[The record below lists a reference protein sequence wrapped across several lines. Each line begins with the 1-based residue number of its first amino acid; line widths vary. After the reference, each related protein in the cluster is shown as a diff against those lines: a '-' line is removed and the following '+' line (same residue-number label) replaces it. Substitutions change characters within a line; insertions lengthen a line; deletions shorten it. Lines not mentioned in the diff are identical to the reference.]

1 MFFFLYLQFI
11 NFIMNKLYSFSIVA
25 SFIGLWIV
33 SKVNPEFEIIL
44 GFLFIFSFGVLH
56 GSNDILLIL
65 KLSNEKYKKK
75 FFKVIALYI
84 LTIIIAIILFYIF
97 PSIGLMLFIL
107 FSAFH
112 FGEQNWEPI
121 NLNLKNIYKK
131 FFYTTYGLF
140 ILFLLFKLNTND
152 VLDIT
157 DSVLSSSIGALWI
170 DYVFLFTLIFL
181 IIFFAINLIINKKKY
196 KIFILEIFKL
206 LIFGIIFEVSTL
218 IWGFTIYFILW
229 HSIPSL
235 FEQITY
241 IYGDFNKENARDYVK
256 KAFPYWLISIIGLV
270 VLYLVF
276 NDNSLIYII
285 FFSFIAAITFPH
297 TIVINRLFR
306 AKK

>member
-1 MFFFLYLQFI
+1 
-11 NFIMNKLYSFSIVA
+11 MNKLFNFSIVA

-44 GFLFIFSFGVLH
+44 GFLFIFSFGILH
-56 GSNDILLIL
+56 GSNDILLII
-65 KLSNEKYKKK
+65 KLTSEKYKRN
-75 FFKVIALYI
+75 FFSIIALYVFTI
-84 LTIIIAIILFYIF
+84 LIAITVFYIF
-97 PSIGLMLFIL
+97 PFIGLLLFIL

-121 NLNLKNIYKK
+121 DLSLKKIYKNI
-131 FFYTTYGLF
+131 FFLTYGLF
-140 ILFLLFKLNTND
+140 ILFLLFKLNIIE

-157 DSVLSSSIGALWI
+157 NSISNSSMSALWI
-170 DYVFLFTLIFL
+170 DYILLLTSFFL
-181 IIFFAINLIINKKKY
+181 IVFFIINLIINKKKY

-206 LIFGIIFEVSTL
+206 LIFAIIFEVSTL

-235 FEQITY
+235 FEQIIY
-241 IYGDFNKENARDYVK
+241 IYGDFNKENATDYVK

-276 NDNSLIYII
+276 NDNSLIYTI

-297 TIVINRLFR
+297 TIVINKLFS
-306 AKK
+306 AKNR

>member
-1 MFFFLYLQFI
+1 
-11 NFIMNKLYSFSIVA
+11 MNKLFNFSIVA

-65 KLSNEKYKKK
+65 KLSSEKYKRN
-75 FFKVIALYI
+75 FFKVIALYV
-84 LTIIIAIILFYIF
+84 LTIIIAIVLFYVF

-131 FFYTTYGLF
+131 IFYTTYGLF

-157 DSVLSSSIGALWI
+157 DSILSSSMGALWI

-181 IIFFAINLIINKKKY
+181 IVFFAINLIINKKKY

-206 LIFGIIFEVSTL
+206 LIFAIIFEISTL

-235 FEQITY
+235 FEQIIY
-241 IYGDFNKENARDYVK
+241 IYGDFNKENATDYVK

-276 NDNSLIYII
+276 NDNSLIYTI

-306 AKK
+306 AKNR

>member
-1 MFFFLYLQFI
+1 
-11 NFIMNKLYSFSIVA
+11 MNKLFNFSIVA

-65 KLSNEKYKKK
+65 KLSSEKYKRN
-75 FFKVIALYI
+75 FFKVIALYV
-84 LTIIIAIILFYIF
+84 LTIIIAIVLFYVF

-131 FFYTTYGLF
+131 IFYTTYGLF

-157 DSVLSSSIGALWI
+157 ASILSSSMGALWI

-181 IIFFAINLIINKKKY
+181 IVFFAINLIINKKKY

-206 LIFGIIFEVSTL
+206 LIFAIIFEVSTL

-241 IYGDFNKENARDYVK
+241 IYGNFNKENATDYVK

-276 NDNSLIYII
+276 NDNSLIYTI

>member
-1 MFFFLYLQFI
+1 
-11 NFIMNKLYSFSIVA
+11 MNKLYSFSIVA
-25 SFIGLWIV
+25 SFIGLWII

-65 KLSNEKYKKK
+65 KLSSEKYKRN
-75 FFKVIALYI
+75 FFKVIALYV
-84 LTIIIAIILFYIF
+84 LTIIIAIVLFYVF

-121 NLNLKNIYKK
+121 NLNLNNICKN

-140 ILFLLFKLNTND
+140 ILFLLFKLNKND

-157 DSVLSSSIGALWI
+157 HSILSSSMGTLWI
-170 DYVFLFTLIFL
+170 DYVFFFTLIFL
-181 IIFFAINLIINKKKY
+181 IVFFIVKLIINKKN
-196 KIFILEIFKL
+196 IRNFILEIFKL
-206 LIFGIIFEVSTL
+206 LIFALIFQVSTL

-241 IYGDFNKENARDYVK
+241 IYGDFNKENAIDYAR
-256 KAFPYWLISIIGLV
+256 KAFPYWFFSIIGIV
-270 VLYLVF
+270 ILYLVF
-276 NDNSLIYII
+276 NDSRLIYTI
-285 FFSFIAAITFPH
+285 FFSFIAAVTFPH

>member
-1 MFFFLYLQFI
+1 MD
-11 NFIMNKLYSFSIVA
+11 KLYSFSIVA

-65 KLSNEKYKKK
+65 KLSSEKYKRN
-75 FFKVIALYI
+75 FFKVIALYV
-84 LTIIIAIILFYIF
+84 LTIIIAIVLFYVF

-131 FFYTTYGLF
+131 IFYTTYGLF

-157 DSVLSSSIGALWI
+157 HSILSSSMGALWI
-170 DYVFLFTLIFL
+170 DYVFLVTLIFL
-181 IIFFAINLIINKKKY
+181 IVFFVVNLIINKKN
-196 KIFILEIFKL
+196 IRNFILEIFKL
-206 LIFGIIFEVSTL
+206 LIFALIFEVSTL

-241 IYGDFNKENARDYVK
+241 IYGDFNKENAIDYVK

>member
-1 MFFFLYLQFI
+1 
-11 NFIMNKLYSFSIVA
+11 MNKLFNFSIVA

-65 KLSNEKYKKK
+65 KLSSQKYKRN
-75 FFKVIALYI
+75 FFKVIALYV
-84 LTIIIAIILFYIF
+84 LTIIIAIVLFYVF

-121 NLNLKNIYKK
+121 NLNLKNIYKN

-157 DSVLSSSIGALWI
+157 HSIFSSSMGALWI

-206 LIFGIIFEVSTL
+206 LIFAIIFEVSTL

-241 IYGDFNKENARDYVK
+241 IYGDFDKENAIDYVK

-297 TIVINRLFR
+297 TIVINRLFKS
-306 AKK
+306 KK

>member
-1 MFFFLYLQFI
+1 
-11 NFIMNKLYSFSIVA
+11 MNKLFNFSIVA

-65 KLSNEKYKKK
+65 KLSSKKYKRN
-75 FFKVIALYI
+75 FFKVIALYV
-84 LTIIIAIILFYIF
+84 LTIIIAIVLFYVF

-112 FGEQNWEPI
+112 FGEQNWEAI
-121 NLNLKNIYKK
+121 NLNLKNTYKK
-131 FFYTTYGLF
+131 IFYTTYGLF

-157 DSVLSSSIGALWI
+157 DSILSSSMGALWI

-181 IIFFAINLIINKKKY
+181 IVFFAINLVINKKKY

-206 LIFGIIFEVSTL
+206 LIFGVIFEVSTL

-241 IYGDFNKENARDYVK
+241 IYGDFDKENAIDYVK

-276 NDNSLIYII
+276 NDNSLIYTI

-297 TIVINRLFR
+297 TIVINRLFKS
-306 AKK
+306 KK

>member
-1 MFFFLYLQFI
+1 
-11 NFIMNKLYSFSIVA
+11 MNKLFNFSIVA

-65 KLSNEKYKKK
+65 KLSSQKYKRN
-75 FFKVIALYI
+75 FFKVIALYV
-84 LTIIIAIILFYIF
+84 LTIIIAIVLFYVF

-121 NLNLKNIYKK
+121 NLNLKNIYKN

-157 DSVLSSSIGALWI
+157 HSILSSSMGALWI

-181 IIFFAINLIINKKKY
+181 IVFFAINLIINKKKY

-206 LIFGIIFEVSTL
+206 LIFAIIFEVSTL

-235 FEQITY
+235 FEQIIY

>member
-1 MFFFLYLQFI
+1 
-11 NFIMNKLYSFSIVA
+11 MNKLFNFSIVA

-65 KLSNEKYKKK
+65 KLSSEKYKRN
-75 FFKVIALYI
+75 FFKVIALYV
-84 LTIIIAIILFYIF
+84 LTIIIAIVLFYVF

-131 FFYTTYGLF
+131 IFYTTYGLF
-140 ILFLLFKLNTND
+140 ILFLLFRLNTND

-157 DSVLSSSIGALWI
+157 LSILSSSMGALWI

-235 FEQITY
+235 FEQIIY
-241 IYGDFNKENARDYVK
+241 IYGDFNKENATDYVK

-276 NDNSLIYII
+276 NDNSLIYTI

-306 AKK
+306 AKNR

>member
-1 MFFFLYLQFI
+1 MFFYIYLQFI

-65 KLSNEKYKKK
+65 KLSSEKYKRN
-75 FFKVIALYI
+75 FFKVIALYV
-84 LTIIIAIILFYIF
+84 LTIIIAIILFYVF

-121 NLNLKNIYKK
+121 NLNLKNIYKN

-157 DSVLSSSIGALWI
+157 HSILSSSMGALWI

-181 IIFFAINLIINKKKY
+181 IVFFAINLIINKKKY

-206 LIFGIIFEVSTL
+206 LIFAIIFEVSTL

-241 IYGDFNKENARDYVK
+241 IYGDFNKENAIDYVK

-276 NDNSLIYII
+276 NDNSLIYTI

-297 TIVINRLFR
+297 TIVINRLFKS
-306 AKK
+306 KK

>member
-1 MFFFLYLQFI
+1 
-11 NFIMNKLYSFSIVA
+11 MNKLFNFSIVA

-65 KLSNEKYKKK
+65 KLSSEKYKRN
-75 FFKVIALYI
+75 FLKVIVLYV
-84 LTIIIAIILFYIF
+84 LTIIIAIVLFYVF

-131 FFYTTYGLF
+131 IFYTTYGLF

-157 DSVLSSSIGALWI
+157 DSILSSSMGVLWI

-181 IIFFAINLIINKKKY
+181 IVFFAINLIIKKKY

-206 LIFGIIFEVSTL
+206 LIFAIIFEVSTL

-241 IYGDFNKENARDYVK
+241 IYGNFNKENATDYVK

-276 NDNSLIYII
+276 NDNSLIYTI